1 MVGNSCAVAPD
12 AEVDEHLHGL
22 GPPCGQRRKKV
33 DRLAVVHD
41 EDQLF
46 GHVVQC
52 QYALQLVGGDDRRRD
67 EDAGDA
73 AAIQSDGLAE
83 LGDAN
88 PDGTGGHLT
97 PGDLGTLVGLG
108 MGAEVFGPVREVRRH
123 RAEIVLEPVEIQH
136 QRRRCEAR
144 TGACHADQVLVGP
157 ETRHGTLLVPYRLL
171 PRCGLPPALNVP
183 PARGRA

>member
-1 MVGNSCAVAPD
+1 MGLARPAAND
-12 AEVDEHLHGL
+12 A
-22 GPPCGQRRKKV
+22 RRSIV
-33 DRLAVVHD
+33 LAVVHD

-46 GHVVQC
+46 GHVVQR
-52 QYALQLVGGDDRRRD
+52 QHALQLIGGDDRRRD

-83 LGDAN
+83 LGDAD

-97 PGDLGTLVGLG
+97 PGDLGALVGLG